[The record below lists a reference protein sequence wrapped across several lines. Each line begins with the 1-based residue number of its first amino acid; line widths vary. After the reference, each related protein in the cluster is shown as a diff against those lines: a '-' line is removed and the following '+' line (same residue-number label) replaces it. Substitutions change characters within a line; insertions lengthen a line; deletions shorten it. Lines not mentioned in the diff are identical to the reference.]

1 MELEALESLFP
12 MELRKESDSS
22 FKLVGL
28 VPFTDNSETNHVS
41 IDLQF
46 SFPPTYPMEGSI
58 AWSILRTTGC
68 IATDSSRVSSLEKAI
83 RSVIEDNPGCCV
95 VYQIAERVQE
105 WLRANNEEEKSLHDM
120 MVTTKT
126 LRKEERFIRRDMS
139 DEDSYDE
146 EDDSDYSG
154 SDDYS
159 NDEEDEDDDLEE
171 EEEYE
176 ELQMKELCAEE
187 DRVTREEFVEWK
199 KEYDEYLLSNGLIK
213 RIAPDDNRKSGKEQF
228 LELLVNRRK
237 GGDTGNVDDAFNA
250 ELFQNEDDLDDIEL
264 DDEEAD

>member
-12 MELRKESDSS
+12 MELQKESETS

-28 VPFTDNSETNHVS
+28 VPFPDNSETNHVS
-41 IDLQF
+41 VDLHF
-46 SFPPTYPMEGSI
+46 SFPLHYPTDENI
-58 AWSILRTTGC
+58 VWSIIRTTGC
-68 IATDSSRVSSLEKAI
+68 ISTDSSRLASLEQAI
-83 RSVIEDNPGCCV
+83 QSVIEENTGCCV

-120 MVTTKT
+120 MVTTKASK
-126 LRKEERFIRRDMS
+126 KEERPIRRDVS

-146 EDDSDYSG
+146 DEDSDYSG
-154 SDDYS
+154 SEDYS
-159 NDEEDEDDDLEE
+159 DDDDDEDDDFEE

-176 ELQMKELCAEE
+176 ELQLKELCPEE
-187 DRVTREEFVEWK
+187 DRVTREAFLEWK
-199 KEYDEYLLSNGLIK
+199 KEYDEYLLSVGLIK
-213 RIAPDDNRKSGKEQF
+213 RIAPDDTRKTGKEQF

-237 GGDTGNVDDAFNA
+237 GGETGNVDDAFNA
-250 ELFQNEDDLDDIEL
+250 ELFENEDDLDDLEL